1 MGKYYVFHDWE
12 NLKNS
17 WDNRK
22 KFNDYVERIKWDNI
36 LLYICLVI
44 FGYFFYKYIIV
55 WLIIGGGIW

>member
-1 MGKYYVFHDWE
+1 MSKYYVFHDWK

-22 KFNDYVERIKWDNI
+22 KFNDYVEYIKWDNI
-36 LLYICLVI
+36 LMYIALGI
-44 FGYFFYKYIIV
+44 FGYFFYKYVIV